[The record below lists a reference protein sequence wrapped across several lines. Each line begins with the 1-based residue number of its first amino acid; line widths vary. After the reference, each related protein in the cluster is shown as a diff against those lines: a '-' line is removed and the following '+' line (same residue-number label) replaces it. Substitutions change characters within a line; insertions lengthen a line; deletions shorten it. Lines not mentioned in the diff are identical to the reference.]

1 MTIATTSAQGNQAL
15 STLLAQLKAEQ
26 AQAPSTTKTQD
37 LKSLGSQ
44 IVQALEHSLQDA
56 QGSAASSDPLAQL
69 LAPSSTPTDAA
80 ASLFGSSD
88 TSTAAATTSAPSVS
102 DLAALLA
109 KTQPGAA
116 GNQARAAIVASLT
129 SGQTNQGNS
138 LFSFLS

>member
-1 MTIATTSAQGNQAL
+1 MTIAPLGAQGSQAL

-26 AQAPSTTKTQD
+26 AQTQSPTKTQD

-44 IVQALEHSLQDA
+44 IVQALESSLQDA
-56 QGSAASSDPLAQL
+56 QTSSTASSDPLAQL
-69 LAPSSTPTDAA
+69 LAPSSTTDPAT
-80 ASLFGSSD
+80 SLFGSSD
-88 TSTAAATTSAPSVS
+88 PSAATATSSPSVS

-116 GNQARAAIVASLT
+116 GNQARAAIVATLT
-129 SGQTNQGNS
+129 SGQTGQGDS